1 MQGSCQLVSFCYH
14 VEKIAINIFMLAC
27 SDDLPKGIGK
37 IHQKVAETWLTFGG
51 LWLCPGDGIGRT
63 EII

>member
-37 IHQKVAETWLTFGG
+37 IHQKMAETWPVFGG
-51 LWLCPGDGIGRT
+51 L
-63 EII
+63 